1 MIITPDSLKALFT
14 GFKKNFQDGL
24 KVADSQYKEIAT
36 VVPSSTAS
44 NTYGWLGQW
53 PKFREWVGDRVFND
67 MKAHDYAI
75 KNKHFESS
83 VKVNRDDIADDNIGI
98 YAPMMTEVGRATAV
112 FPDEQVFALLK
123 DAHNVLCY
131 DKQNF
136 FDTDHPVYANVDGTG
151 QATTVSNLF
160 TGDQEAWYLLDTS
173 RALKPIIYQERKPFD
188 FTAMTADTDE
198 SVFMRNEYRYG
209 VDGRSAV
216 GVGFWQMAAKSQEK
230 LDKAGFEKAYNAMI
244 TLKGDGGRPLAIRPT
259 VLLVPP
265 SLENAAKEIVEADRL
280 AGGAYNPNKGKCKV
294 MVSPWLL

>member
-1 MIITPDSLKALFT
+1 MIITPDTLKALFT

-24 KVADSQYKEIAT
+24 KVADSQYKDIAT

-53 PKFREWVGDRVFND
+53 PKFREWVGDRVFNN

-136 FDTDHPVYANVDGTG
+136 FDTDHPVYEKVDGTG

-160 TGDQEAWYLLDTS
+160 AGDQEAWYLLDTS
-173 RALKPIIYQERKPFD
+173 RALKPIIYQERKAFD

-216 GVGFWQMAAKSQEK
+216 GVGFWQMALKSQEA

-280 AGGAYNPNKGKCKV
+280 ANGAYNPNKGKCKV